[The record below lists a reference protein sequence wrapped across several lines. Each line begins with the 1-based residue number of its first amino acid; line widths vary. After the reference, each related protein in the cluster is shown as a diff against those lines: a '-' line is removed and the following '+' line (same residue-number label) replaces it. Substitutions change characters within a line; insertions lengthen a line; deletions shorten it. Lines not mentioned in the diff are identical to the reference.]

1 MTEQINDTSTEEVGT
16 PTTEEVFE
24 QLLDAEES
32 TDKHE
37 AEEVESEETEEVDEE
52 EYDEEESTDEDEI
65 EDDEELDDEESE
77 EDEPEA
83 ERTFKVKAAGEEL
96 EVSESELIKS
106 YQMGKDYTQKS
117 QKLAEQAKVVEANA
131 AKIYESMQLR
141 DEYAQKLS
149 QITQV
154 LNEDMD
160 SEEDLVNM
168 KENDPV
174 GYAVRIAEQTENQ
187 RKMKL
192 IEQEQYKVAKQQ
204 QAAQEHQFVQN
215 ISHQSEKL
223 KELIPEFSDN
233 AKAEQ
238 IKRDIRSYG
247 KDLGFSTNEM
257 SQVYDS
263 RHVNVL
269 HKAMKYDRLMSKKG
283 KTKKQVSSAPKMS
296 KQRGKVKSSDVYTKQ
311 KRRLQGSGSI
321 EDATSVFKN
330 FL

>member
-37 AEEVESEETEEVDEE
+37 AEEVESEETEEVDED
-52 EYDEEESTDEDEI
+52 EYEEESTDEDEI

-77 EDEPEA
+77 EDEPPT

-96 EVSESELIKS
+96 EVSEAELIKS

-192 IEQEQYKVAKQQ
+192 IEQEQRKVAQQQ

-223 KELIPEFSDN
+223 KELIPEFSDK

-247 KDLGFSTNEM
+247 KDIGFSTNEM

-283 KTKKQVSSAPKMS
+283 KAKKQVSSAPKMS